1 MNRAGFY
8 IGIRKIVACQVLF
21 IRVILPREKANAN
34 QTSDDRNTSTY
45 FQRLQPE
52 VLIPWWS
59 FLGPPY
65 TTPAKAA

>member
-52 VLIPWWS
+52 ALVP
-59 FLGPPY
+59 
-65 TTPAKAA
+65 